1 MLTKIQ
7 RDICII
13 EYRKFPLIAYDK
25 ETDTEVYYYPEYD
38 YFYWI
43 KPEKQSSKRLI
54 SELIKLLEKLRL
66 ENLIFLGTDNKPW
79 ISKFISNRKNKK
91 PLLKTIEYFKSH
103 KINNKF
109 NGGVLMDLKDLKEFL
124 PHFYTITKCDGGFL
138 DYYFM
143 DKKQNIIF
151 YLHYRGEIKV
161 HPLNNMINKKFLE
174 IIKEMK
180 FVDSF
185 REDTDRI

>member
-66 ENLIFLGTDNKPW
+66 ENLIFLGADNKPW
-79 ISKFISNRKNKK
+79 ISKFISNRNKK